1 MKEKWLY
8 NFEVEKTQKVK
19 ETFPEKDAAGN
30 DIEVT
35 REVEKKVP
43 QKFYILNPTRKIQD
57 DASIFYSV
65 KVSEGIKLGLVTKS
79 YLMRKFQQEGV
90 LPTSEDK
97 RIHAENYSKAIKL
110 EVEIEN
116 IKQDTKLSEAEKD
129 LQINPLKSEYQEL
142 RNKIF
147 DYENLNSSL
156 FDNTAEKRAAD
167 LLNLWFVLHL
177 LYAEKDGSQSC
188 LFGDG
193 SFEQKLE
200 RLNAI
205 EDSADEFLSTV
216 VERGAF
222 LIGRLNSG
230 STKEDLDSQIS

>member
-8 NFEVEKTQKVK
+8 SFDVEKTQKVK
-19 ETFPEKDAAGN
+19 ETVPEKDAAGN

-35 REVEKKVP
+35 REVEKKIP
-43 QKFYILNPTRKIQD
+43 NKFHILNPTRKIQD

-79 YLMRKFQQEGV
+79 YLVRKFQQEGI
-90 LPTSEDK
+90 LPNAEDK
-97 RIHAENYSKAIKL
+97 KIHAENYSRAIKL
-110 EVEIEN
+110 EVDIET
-116 IKQDTKLSEAEKD
+116 IKQNASLSDAEKD
-129 LQINPLKSEYQEL
+129 LQISPLKSEYQEL
-142 RNKIF
+142 RGKIF

-156 FDNTAEKRAAD
+156 FDNTAEKRASD

-177 LYAEKDGSQSC
+177 LYAEKDGSQTC

-193 SFEQKLE
+193 SFDQKLD

-205 EDSADEFLSTV
+205 EDSGDEFLTTV

-230 STKEDLDSQIS
+230 SSKEDLEAEIS

>member
-8 NFEVEKTQKVK
+8 SFDVEKTQKVK
-19 ETFPEKDAAGN
+19 ETVPEKDATGN

-35 REVEKKVP
+35 REVEKKIP
-43 QKFYILNPTRKIQD
+43 NKFYILNPTRKIQD

-79 YLMRKFQQEGV
+79 YLMRKFQQEGI
-90 LPTSEDK
+90 LPNAEDK
-97 RIHAENYSKAIKL
+97 KIHAENYSRAIKL
-110 EVEIEN
+110 EVDIET
-116 IKQDTKLSEAEKD
+116 IKQNTSLSDAEKD
-129 LQINPLKSEYQEL
+129 LQISPLKSEYQEL
-142 RNKIF
+142 RGKIF

-156 FDNTAEKRAAD
+156 FDNTAEKRASD

-177 LYAEKDGSQSC
+177 LYAEKDGSQTC

-193 SFEQKLE
+193 TFEQKLD

-205 EDSADEFLSTV
+205 EDSGDEFLTSV

-230 STKEDLDSQIS
+230 SSKEDLAAEIA